1 MQTKPA
7 PTPYTLP
14 SLQKQLKQLTVEVQ
28 YVPRPES
35 SSSGLGMRLNLEL
48 ISQAEYFVFILAMK
62 RAVKTIFECKQ
73 LCHSMAA
80 FGSKVSSSSM
90 QQCWALQANR
100 VVPSFLF
107 VNTVFFCVVGINL
120 QAFANVDARLKSQSG
135 KTLKFTLS
143 HCTSILTC
151 CVSNR
156 DADRLYCCWYFSDVC
171 LS

>member
-1 MQTKPA
+1 
-7 PTPYTLP
+7 
-14 SLQKQLKQLTVEVQ
+14 
-28 YVPRPES
+28 
-35 SSSGLGMRLNLEL
+35 MRLNLEL
-48 ISQAEYFVFILAMK
+48 VSQAEYFVFMLAMK
-62 RAVKTIFECKQ
+62 RAVKTIFECKR
-73 LCHSMAA
+73 LCHSIAA

-90 QQCWALQANR
+90 QQYQALQANR
-100 VVPSFLF
+100 LVPSFVF
-107 VNTVFFCVVGINL
+107 VNTVFVNTVFLCVVGINL

-171 LS
+171 LSQKRERTRLGNVVTV